1 MNTAILA
8 AQIVGVILQAC
19 FVLLAI
25 LLLAASIQRTQDEER
40 QAHDAMEQALA
51 LVQETRHEP
60 LTDAELDDW
69 AGKWPPWDENDGDR
83 P

>member
-1 MNTAILA
+1 MTTAILI
-8 AQIVGVILQAC
+8 AQVLALILQAC
-19 FVLLAI
+19 LVLMTI
-25 LLLAASIQRTQDEER
+25 LLVAAAIKRTEDEER

-69 AGKWPPWDENDGDR
+69 TGRWPPWDEKR